1 VGGTGFIGY
10 HLAKTALKKNFQ
22 ITSLSSKKPK
32 KFRKLPKVKYILCD
46 ISKKKILEKKLK
58 KKNYDYVVNLG
69 GYVDQT
75 NKSKTYH
82 SHYNGCK
89 NLASIFLKK
98 KIISF
103 VQIGS
108 SVEYG
113 KYNSPH
119 KETLNCNPIK
129 QTSTYG
135 KAKLLSTLYLLKLFE
150 KFKFP
155 VTILRLY
162 LSYGPRQDINRFL
175 PIIINGCINNL
186 KFPCSAGSQYRD
198 FIHVKDVVRA
208 IFKSLT
214 NQKARG
220 EIFNVGS
227 GKPRKLKSI
236 ILLIKRMSKGGKPEF
251 GKIKLRKD
259 EILKLYPNIS
269 KIKKNFNWKPK
280 TKLLSGLKKT
290 INFYGN

>member
-1 VGGTGFIGY
+1 MGGTGFIGY
-10 HLAKTALKKNFQ
+10 LTLQKQFEKKFSNYKL
-22 ITSLSSKKPK
+22 IIKKPK

-69 GYVDQT
+69 GYVDHT

-135 KAKLLSTLYLLKLFE
+135 KAKLLSTYLFE
-150 KFKFP
+150 
-155 VTILRLY
+155 
-162 LSYGPRQDINRFL
+162 
-175 PIIINGCINNL
+175 II
-186 KFPCSAGSQYRD
+186 
-198 FIHVKDVVRA
+198 
-208 IFKSLT
+208 
-214 NQKARG
+214 
-220 EIFNVGS
+220 
-227 GKPRKLKSI
+227 
-236 ILLIKRMSKGGKPEF
+236 
-251 GKIKLRKD
+251 
-259 EILKLYPNIS
+259 
-269 KIKKNFNWKPK
+269 
-280 TKLLSGLKKT
+280 
-290 INFYGN
+290 